1 MNQAIKE
8 RIEKIKRGEVPEG
21 YKTIGNIG
29 IIPVEWPEGVLSEVL
44 YHEVRAVP
52 KPTNAYWR
60 LGLRSHAKGTF
71 HELVQDPETVDM
83 EELFEVKENDL
94 IVNITFAWEHAVA
107 IASKEDEGKLVSH
120 RFPTYVFNHGSSPQF
135 FKYIVMQRW
144 FRKLLENISPGGAG
158 RNRVMSKPA
167 FLKLPCYI
175 PPLHE
180 QEKIAEILS
189 TWDKAILLMENLIEE
204 KKKQKKWLMQNL
216 LNPDSGVRLPGF
228 EGEWE
233 NTCLKD
239 IVSIRKEKVNSQVN
253 TTNYYCIE
261 LEHIESNTGRILGY
275 VSSQEQLSTK
285 TKFKR
290 GDILFGKLRPYLR
303 KVAIA
308 PFDGVCSSEIWPF
321 KVNRKISGIYLYYY
335 MQSDKFIAAANI
347 ATGTKMP
354 RADWSLLK
362 DYLITFPSVKEQAAI
377 SDILSTN
384 DKEINLLEQ
393 KLDQLQKQKKALM
406 QLLLTGIVRVTIY
419 PAKGGEKNGKE
430 YTPCCS
436 EF

>member
-44 YHEVRAVP
+44 YHEVRTVP

>member
-189 TWDKAILLMENLIEE
+189 TWDKAIMLMENLIEQ

-216 LNPDSGVRLPGF
+216 LDPERGVRLPGF
-228 EGEWE
+228 EGEW
-233 NTCLKD
+233 
-239 IVSIRKEKVNSQVN
+239 VEKS
-253 TTNYYCIE
+253 
-261 LEHIESNTGRILGY
+261 LESLCTEIIDGDWIESKDQSDSGIRLIQTGNIGIGAFLD
-275 VSSQEQLSTK
+275 
-285 TKFKR
+285 KFER
-290 GDILFGKLRPYLR
+290 ARYINEETFTRLHCTEIFEGDILISRLPDPIGRACVIKSLKERAIAAVDCSIVRFKTKSEAEYFIQYACSEAYFK
-303 KVAIA
+303 KVAVLSGGSTRTRI
-308 PFDGVCSSEIWPF
+308 SRKEIEKLTIP
-321 KVNRKISGIYLYYY
+321 LP
-335 MQSDKFIAAANI
+335 SD
-347 ATGTKMP
+347 T
-354 RADWSLLK
+354 
-362 DYLITFPSVKEQAAI
+362 KEQIAI
-377 SDILSTN
+377 SKVLATAGY
-384 DKEINLLEQ
+384 EIDLLEQ
-393 KLDQLQKQKKALM
+393 KLEQLQKQKKALM
-406 QLLLTGIVRVTIY
+406 QLLLTGIVRVTV
-419 PAKGGEKNGKE
+419 
-430 YTPCCS
+430 
-436 EF
+436 